1 MRKSKIMLAVSLLIA
16 ILLIVSACA
25 KDDKNTAKPT
35 QQVGNR
41 TPGIS
46 STPGNS
52 GDIIASPY
60 TTDNMDTSSPETTDS
75 PDSSSTPGDSSEPD
89 RSTPPEDG
97 SISGF
102 TQGGIVKQEDV
113 PEIVSAI
120 RTVFADREIQSIVYD
135 RYDGKQAYKV
145 TLQGEG
151 ELARNI
157 FVLGDGTIILPAM
170 GN

>member
-1 MRKSKIMLAVSLLIA
+1 MKKSKIMLAAALLVA
-16 ILLIVSACA
+16 LMLIVSACA

-35 QQVGNR
+35 QQISNR

-52 GDIIASPY
+52 GDIVPSPY
-60 TTDNMDTSSPETTDS
+60 TTDDMGTSSPDPSGS
-75 PDSSSTPGDSSEPD
+75 PDNSSTPDGSSEPD

-102 TQGGIVKQEDV
+102 TQGGIVRQEDV

-145 TLQGEG
+145 TLQGDG

-157 FVLGDGTIILPAM
+157 FVLGDGTIIMPAM